1 MLFPSKEIILK
12 NGQKA
17 ILRSPSPDDAPEML
31 AYLKQSASE
40 TGFLLKYP
48 EECDMPVEK
57 EIELLESI
65 NSSDNSV
72 MILCEVDGHIA
83 GNCSLS
89 FRTRRIK
96 TRHRAGIGIAILQQY
111 WGLGIGTAMF
121 REMIA
126 LAKERGVLQLELEYI
141 EGNERG
147 RALYEKMG
155 FTAYGEHPDAIQ
167 LKDGTLLK
175 EILMMKK
182 L

>member
-1 MLFPSKEIILK
+1 MLFSPKEIVLK
-12 NGQKA
+12 NGQQA
-17 ILRSPSPDDAPEML
+17 VLRSPSAEDAGEML
-31 AYLKQSASE
+31 AYLEQSAAE
-40 TGFLLKYP
+40 TNFILKYP
-48 EECDMPVEK
+48 EECQMPVEK
-57 EIELLESI
+57 EAALLESV
-65 NSSDNSV
+65 NTSPDSV
-72 MILCEVDGHIA
+72 MILCSVDGHIA

-89 FRTRRIK
+89 FRTRRMK
-96 TRHRAGIGIAILQQY
+96 TRHRAGVGIAILQKY

-121 REMIA
+121 KEMIS

-155 FTAYGEHPDAIQ
+155 FTVYGEHPDAIQ